1 MGRPGKNYGNFRFR
15 WIFGFKPVWN
25 MKISGENISFFCEIW
40 RFPVQFQLFPSSDSG
55 KGRENAWWIPMK
67 SPNVGKIMGRPFC
80 SGRWD
85 QMCTLMSG
93 CICILC
99 CFLDLKF
106 ISLSLFF
113 QASFNQKSGVAM
125 LTVQHLITKF
135 FTFCPT
141 RIAEGFS
148 YVLVHRW
155 GLLRWYLSRF
165 APVQKPRISS
175 SVGWAP
181 ADSARW
187 NR

>member
-1 MGRPGKNYGNFRFR
+1 
-15 WIFGFKPVWN
+15 
-25 MKISGENISFFCEIW
+25 MKISGENISFFYCEIW

-106 ISLSLFF
+106 ISLSFSRPVSIKNLGWLCSLFSTSSPNF
-113 QASFNQKSGVAM
+113 SHFA
-125 LTVQHLITKF
+125 QHELRRVF
-135 FTFCPT
+135 RMFWFTAWGTWGDILAGSLQCRNPGSLPLWDELRRT
-141 RIAEGFS
+141 RPGGTDSPRVWFACLPKRHGHHGREG
-148 YVLVHRW
+148 W
-155 GLLRWYLSRF
+155 M
-165 APVQKPRISS
+165 
-175 SVGWAP
+175 
-181 ADSARW
+181 
-187 NR
+187 